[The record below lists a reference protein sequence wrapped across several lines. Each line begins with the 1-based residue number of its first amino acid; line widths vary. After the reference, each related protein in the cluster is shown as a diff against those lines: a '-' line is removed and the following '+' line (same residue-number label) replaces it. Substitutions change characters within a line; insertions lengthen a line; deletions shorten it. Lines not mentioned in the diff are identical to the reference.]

1 MPQRDDFY
9 KTAIVLSRINEP
21 MDRRLSWKGVVS
33 SWGSASARKMS
44 QKTHIFISK

>member
-21 MDRRLSWKGVVS
+21 MDYLEKEWQVL
-33 SWGSASARKMS
+33 WGFASARKMS
-44 QKTHIFISK
+44 QKPHVFISK